1 VGEDARLPQELHV
14 ETAARDRLHER
25 PLEERGERAHRRLLE
40 EALDLLLGPRVGL
53 AELAPHPRGDRRGP
67 PGGEW
72 FERMDARQERL
83 TDSQYI
89 ARVVQRAKQAGH
101 QDVGVQNPHG
111 RITHAEL
118 SA

>member
-1 VGEDARLPQELHV
+1 VGIAED
-14 ETAARDRLHER
+14 
-25 PLEERGERAHRRLLE
+25 
-40 EALDLLLGPRVGL
+40 
-53 AELAPHPRGDRRGP
+53 P

-72 FERMDARQERL
+72 FERMDAGQERL

-111 RITHAEL
+111 HITHAAL